1 MKNAL
6 PLVALLVILAGGII
20 WKTQFTDS
28 AQGEVPPAPELGHVN
43 FGLVTFGVDNN
54 QADPTL
60 ADEVQVVAASSKAT
74 AKPSAA
80 SSQPVSKNN
89 PEWPG
94 PTNPALSDT
103 VATAP
108 ETAATRPEQYWSVGS
123 GQTLYRIAKS
133 AYGVASLEII
143 EAIAAAN
150 QLDDPGAIRPGQKL
164 LLPLIPGVTAPKGH

>member
-1 MKNAL
+1 
-6 PLVALLVILAGGII
+6 
-20 WKTQFTDS
+20 
-28 AQGEVPPAPELGHVN
+28 
-43 FGLVTFGVDNN
+43 
-54 QADPTL
+54 
-60 ADEVQVVAASSKAT
+60 
-74 AKPSAA
+74 
-80 SSQPVSKNN
+80 VSKNN